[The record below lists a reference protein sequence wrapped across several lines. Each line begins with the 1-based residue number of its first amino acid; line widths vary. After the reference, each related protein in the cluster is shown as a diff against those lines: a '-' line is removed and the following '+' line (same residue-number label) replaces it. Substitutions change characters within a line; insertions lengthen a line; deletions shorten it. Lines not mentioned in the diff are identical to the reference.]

1 MVHFNFLNLYCNG
14 NSVPKAVTLTKRESH
29 GLTLLQTSGVKKIE
43 RHYLIKKCP
52 FTNIYFG
59 NFNFSHCGVALWH
72 WFGTVVKESLKC
84 GTLALGLMALQL
96 WRCGETEISQHAT
109 RSQAIGILDS
119 SCLSFYYIIILLYCS
134 ASCSVHHRLFIV
146 SCSVFKSCLY
156 RHGIVHHDVRQ

>member
-1 MVHFNFLNLYCNG
+1 M
-14 NSVPKAVTLTKRESH
+14 
-29 GLTLLQTSGVKKIE
+29 TLLQTSGVKKIE

-96 WRCGETEISQHAT
+96 WHCGETEISQHAT

-119 SCLSFYYIIILLYCS
+119 SCLSFYYTVLHHVPSITDCS
-134 ASCSVHHRLFIV
+134 LSPVQCSSPVYIV
-146 SCSVFKSCLY
+146 MALS
-156 RHGIVHHDVRQ
+156 IMM